1 MAGPFCGCVPGIDIG
16 GLDPV
21 CGPVEVPAVG
31 RDSRGHQRD
40 PSAVGRIDHDDRRSL
55 ALVPDP
61 ALRDLAP
68 VDWTRGHDW
77 LLKQPFFTG

>member
-1 MAGPFCGCVPGIDIG
+1 MAGPFRGGVAGIGIG

-21 CGPVEVPAVG
+21 CGPVAVPAVG

-61 ALRDLAP
+61 ELRDMTP
-68 VDWTRGHDW
+68 VGQSRTA
-77 LLKQPFFTG
+77 